1 MGNYAAK
8 QVRRT
13 MPRRKKMSKKARIEG
28 LRNYRIR
35 AIRLL
40 FLMVVLVG
48 LVGIIEYRVKAITTV
63 DNLTLNYQTDPN
75 GIESDGELVFGWKL
89 NSVHRGAV
97 QNSYCINVYEGS
109 ERGPLVWTSGVVKS
123 RESGLVRESYLGL
136 EKEKKYVWTVT
147 VEPSEGWKVTSAPA
161 AFITDTD
168 FAEAGWIIPEQG
180 GRNEGA
186 PILRTEQKLKNMRIE
201 GAYLYVSAMG
211 VYNAYING
219 ERVLGPNGVEY
230 MMAPGWTDYNSYVN
244 YQTYDVTDM
253 IGGRF
258 RGGDVVI
265 GIELGNG
272 WYAGEIG
279 RLANYGPVFG
289 PDNAA
294 NELGAIARLMIRYA
308 DGTTQAV
315 TTDENNWY
323 SSTDS
328 PTRSN
333 DLYSG
338 EIYDG
343 VVVERAKGWNEP
355 DYEMGVAAWN
365 GVEAGEYRGDLR
377 SSQAGLIRVA
387 DELEREPVSAYTY
400 NTSENETQVTS
411 GTDFGAVVPHETDPD
426 EDITLAAGDKL
437 IVDFGQVASGSVDM
451 TVSGTPGTMINIRHA
466 NMLNDGMSRAKT
478 TQITSGEEVLSARS
492 EVTEYDEVSF
502 DNTPL
507 IGSLEEDSNEEL
519 PVSSTEEEQYE
530 DVLVGSTEEEQYEDE
545 TAGYAEEEQ
554 YEDAIVGSSEEEQYE
569 EEQYEDE
576 ADGLTQEEQSGDET
590 GGSAGE
596 GQSGDET
603 AGSSEEEQYEEGT
616 PPEVSEGTESGL
628 SDTESGLA
636 AADTS
641 GDTNDAELAAYL
653 GSLLRENEVDTTG
666 PRGTLYIGDY
676 GNASATDIYR
686 IGTEKDERYRS
697 VFTYQG
703 FRYVEITADADITIK
718 KISAATYTSLGARTG
733 HIETDNEQ
741 VNRLFENAAWS
752 QLSSS
757 LSVPVDSPHSDART
771 AYTADAEV
779 FSVTGLYNFDSYA
792 FYNNYVDILADGD
805 KGIEAPNAN
814 AAISRMKAA
823 GYGDAVIIIPWQI
836 YQQTG
841 DTSLIEKY
849 FNEMDS
855 YMDTVSE
862 QGYDTGILAE
872 RLGIRGASLQ
882 CVNQIYRLY
891 TSLIMQLM
899 AQLNG
904 SGNKLGKYQQMFGQG
919 REAFIEKYVDVSG
932 NILSST
938 ADGVTRAADGS
949 AVIDN
954 SQTAIIWALKLSLYN
969 TPEQRDHML
978 GIIAS
983 DFRNTNHAMRNGEPE
998 NSLTIGITDLH
1009 VLLPV
1014 LSDNGQTDLAY
1025 EILLRLGEDS
1035 WLNEVENGAT
1045 TMWNRSGAYTKDGG
1059 FDESGELS
1067 FNSYAQGSFA
1077 EWMYRYMAGIT
1088 QESSE
1093 PGFSKIILQ
1102 PLIDGQGRINHVK
1115 GSFDSR
1121 CGTIV
1126 SEWSAE
1132 GGRMTEY
1139 KCSIPAGS
1147 EAVLYLPVSEAE
1159 AQGIKL
1165 MKGASFT
1172 EMEVRNGI
1180 KCSKFELRPGDYT
1193 FTVSK

>member
-1 MGNYAAK
+1 M
-8 QVRRT
+8 
-13 MPRRKKMSKKARIEG
+13 
-28 LRNYRIR
+28 
-35 AIRLL
+35 
-40 FLMVVLVG
+40 
-48 LVGIIEYRVKAITTV
+48 
-63 DNLTLNYQTDPN
+63 
-75 GIESDGELVFGWKL
+75 
-89 NSVHRGAV
+89 
-97 QNSYCINVYEGS
+97 
-109 ERGPLVWTSGVVKS
+109 
-123 RESGLVRESYLGL
+123 
-136 EKEKKYVWTVT
+136 
-147 VEPSEGWKVTSAPA
+147 
-161 AFITDTD
+161 
-168 FAEAGWIIPEQG
+168 
-180 GRNEGA
+180 
-186 PILRTEQKLKNMRIE
+186 
-201 GAYLYVSAMG
+201 
-211 VYNAYING
+211 
-219 ERVLGPNGVEY
+219 
-230 MMAPGWTDYNSYVN
+230 
-244 YQTYDVTDM
+244 
-253 IGGRF
+253 
-258 RGGDVVI
+258 
-265 GIELGNG
+265 
-272 WYAGEIG
+272 
-279 RLANYGPVFG
+279 
-289 PDNAA
+289 
-294 NELGAIARLMIRYA
+294 
-308 DGTTQAV
+308 
-315 TTDENNWY
+315 
-323 SSTDS
+323 
-328 PTRSN
+328 
-333 DLYSG
+333 
-338 EIYDG
+338 
-343 VVVERAKGWNEP
+343 
-355 DYEMGVAAWN
+355 
-365 GVEAGEYRGDLR
+365 
-377 SSQAGLIRVA
+377 
-387 DELEREPVSAYTY
+387 
-400 NTSENETQVTS
+400 
-411 GTDFGAVVPHETDPD
+411 
-426 EDITLAAGDKL
+426 
-437 IVDFGQVASGSVDM
+437 
-451 TVSGTPGTMINIRHA
+451 
-466 NMLNDGMSRAKT
+466 
-478 TQITSGEEVLSARS
+478 
-492 EVTEYDEVSF
+492 
-502 DNTPL
+502 
-507 IGSLEEDSNEEL
+507 
-519 PVSSTEEEQYE
+519 
-530 DVLVGSTEEEQYEDE
+530 
-545 TAGYAEEEQ
+545 
-554 YEDAIVGSSEEEQYE
+554 
-569 EEQYEDE
+569 
-576 ADGLTQEEQSGDET
+576 
-590 GGSAGE
+590 
-596 GQSGDET
+596 
-603 AGSSEEEQYEEGT
+603 
-616 PPEVSEGTESGL
+616 
-628 SDTESGLA
+628 
-636 AADTS
+636 
-641 GDTNDAELAAYL
+641 
-653 GSLLRENEVDTTG
+653 
-666 PRGTLYIGDY
+666 
-676 GNASATDIYR
+676 
-686 IGTEKDERYRS
+686 
-697 VFTYQG
+697 
-703 FRYVEITADADITIK
+703 
-718 KISAATYTSLGARTG
+718 
-733 HIETDNEQ
+733 
-741 VNRLFENAAWS
+741 NRLFENAAWS

-757 LSVPVDSPHSDART
+757 LSVPVDSPHGDART

-855 YMDTVSE
+855 YMDTVSQ

-978 GIIAS
+978 GLIAS

-1102 PLIDGQGRINHVK
+1102 PLVDGQGRINHVK

-1132 GGRMTEY
+1132 DGRMTEY

>member
-1 MGNYAAK
+1 
-8 QVRRT
+8 
-13 MPRRKKMSKKARIEG
+13 
-28 LRNYRIR
+28 
-35 AIRLL
+35 
-40 FLMVVLVG
+40 
-48 LVGIIEYRVKAITTV
+48 
-63 DNLTLNYQTDPN
+63 
-75 GIESDGELVFGWKL
+75 
-89 NSVHRGAV
+89 
-97 QNSYCINVYEGS
+97 
-109 ERGPLVWTSGVVKS
+109 
-123 RESGLVRESYLGL
+123 
-136 EKEKKYVWTVT
+136 
-147 VEPSEGWKVTSAPA
+147 
-161 AFITDTD
+161 
-168 FAEAGWIIPEQG
+168 
-180 GRNEGA
+180 
-186 PILRTEQKLKNMRIE
+186 
-201 GAYLYVSAMG
+201 
-211 VYNAYING
+211 
-219 ERVLGPNGVEY
+219 
-230 MMAPGWTDYNSYVN
+230 
-244 YQTYDVTDM
+244 
-253 IGGRF
+253 
-258 RGGDVVI
+258 
-265 GIELGNG
+265 
-272 WYAGEIG
+272 
-279 RLANYGPVFG
+279 
-289 PDNAA
+289 
-294 NELGAIARLMIRYA
+294 MIRYA
-308 DGTTQAV
+308 DGTTQVV
-315 TTDENNWY
+315 TTDETNWY

-355 DYEMGVAAWN
+355 DYKMGVAAWS
-365 GVEAGEYRGDLR
+365 GVEAGEYRGELR

-400 NTSENETQVTS
+400 NDSENETKVTS
-411 GTDFGAVVPHETDPD
+411 GTDFGAVVPHETDPNK
-426 EDITLAAGDKL
+426 DITLTAGDKL
-437 IVDFGQVASGSVDM
+437 IIDFGQVASGSVDM

-466 NMLNDGMSRAKT
+466 NMLNDGMARAKT
-478 TQITSGEEVLSARS
+478 TQITPDDEALSGSRQ
-492 EVTEYDEVSF
+492 VTEYDEVIF
-502 DNTPL
+502 DNAPL
-507 IGSLEEDSNEEL
+507 IGSSKEDSNEEL

-530 DVLVGSTEEEQYEDE
+530 DE
-545 TAGYAEEEQ
+545 
-554 YEDAIVGSSEEEQYE
+554 IVGSSEEERYE

-576 ADGLTQEEQSGDET
+576 ADGSTEEEQYSDE
-590 GGSAGE
+590 SAGLAE
-596 GQSGDET
+596 GDLSDDET

-616 PPEVSEGTESGL
+616 SSEVTNGTESGL

-636 AADTS
+636 APDTT

-653 GSLLRENEVDTTG
+653 ESLLRENEVDTTG
-666 PRGTLYIGDY
+666 PRGSLYIGDY

-686 IGTEKDERYRS
+686 IGTKKDERYRS

-733 HIETDNEQ
+733 YIETDNEQ

-757 LSVPVDSPHSDART
+757 LSVPVDSPHGDART

-805 KGIEAPNAN
+805 KGIEAPCAN

-855 YMDTVSE
+855 YMDTVSQ

-882 CVNQIYRLY
+882 CVNQIYSLY

-1045 TMWNRSGAYTKDGG
+1045 TMWNKSGAYTKDGG

-1088 QESSE
+1088 QESSQ

-1102 PLIDGQGRINHVK
+1102 PLVDGQGRINHVK

>member
-1 MGNYAAK
+1 
-8 QVRRT
+8 

-48 LVGIIEYRVKAITTV
+48 LVGIIEYKVKAITTV
-63 DNLTLNYQTDPN
+63 DNLTLNYQTDPT

-97 QNSYCINVYEGS
+97 QKSYCINVYEGS

-136 EKEKKYVWTVT
+136 EKEKKYVWNVT
-147 VEPSEGWKVTSAPA
+147 IEPSEGWKVTSAPA
-161 AFITDTD
+161 SFITDTD

-201 GAYLYVSAMG
+201 GAYLYVTAMG

-219 ERVLGPNGVEY
+219 EKVLGPNGTEY
-230 MMAPGWTDYNSYVN
+230 LMAPGWTDYNSYVN

-279 RLANYGPVFG
+279 RLANYGPAFG

-308 DGTTQAV
+308 DGTTQVV

-355 DYEMGVAAWN
+355 DYKMGVAAWN

-411 GTDFGAVVPHETDPD
+411 GTDFGAVVPHEADPD
-426 EDITLAAGDKL
+426 DDITLTAGDKL

-478 TQITSGEEVLSARS
+478 TQISPDEEVLSARS

-502 DNTPL
+502 ENTPL
-507 IGSLEEDSNEEL
+507 IGSLDEDSNEEL

-530 DVLVGSTEEEQYEDE
+530 DAIVGSTEEEQYED
-545 TAGYAEEEQ
+545 AV
-554 YEDAIVGSSEEEQYE
+554 VGSSEEEQYE
-569 EEQYEDE
+569 ETTVGSSEEEQYEDE
-576 ADGLTQEEQSGDET
+576 SDGLAAEEQSGDEAD
-590 GGSAGE
+590 GPAGE
-596 GQSGDET
+596 GQYEDET

-616 PPEVSEGTESGL
+616 SPEVSDAAESGP

-641 GDTNDAELAAYL
+641 GDTSDAELAAYL
-653 GSLLRENEVDTTG
+653 ESLLRENEVDTTG
-666 PRGTLYIGDY
+666 PRGSLYIGDY

-841 DTSLIEKY
+841 DTTLIEKY

-855 YMDTVSE
+855 YMDTVSQ

-882 CVNQIYRLY
+882 FVNQIYRLY

-904 SGNKLGKYQQMFGQG
+904 SGSKLGKYQQMFGQG

-969 TPEQRDHML
+969 TAEQRDHML
-978 GIIAS
+978 GLIAS
-983 DFRNTNHAMRNGEPE
+983 DFRNTNHAMRTGEPE

-1035 WLNEVENGAT
+1035 WLSEVENDAT
-1045 TMWNRSGAYTKDGG
+1045 TMWNRSSAYTKDGG

-1088 QESSE
+1088 QDSSE

-1102 PLIDGQGRINHVK
+1102 PLIDGQGRISHVK

-1159 AQGIKL
+1159 AQGMKL

-1172 EMEVRNGI
+1172 EIEVRNGI
-1180 KCSKFELRPGDYT
+1180 KCAKFELGPGEYA
-1193 FTVSK
+1193 FAISK

>member
-1 MGNYAAK
+1 
-8 QVRRT
+8 

-63 DNLTLNYQTDPN
+63 DNLTLNYQTDPT
-75 GIESDGELVFGWKL
+75 GIESDGEFIFGWKL

-97 QNSYCINVYEGS
+97 QNTYCIDVYEGS
-109 ERGPLVWTSGVVKS
+109 ERGPLVWSSGVVKS
-123 RESGLVRESYLGL
+123 SESGLVRETYLGL

-147 VEPSEGWKVTSAPA
+147 VEPSEGWKVKSAPA
-161 AFITDTD
+161 TFITDTD
-168 FAEAGWIIPEQG
+168 FADAGWIIPEQG
-180 GRNEGA
+180 GKNEGA

-219 ERVLGPNGVEY
+219 EKVLGQNGTEY
-230 MMAPGWTDYNSYVN
+230 LMAPGWTDYNSYVN

-258 RGGDVVI
+258 RGGDAVI

-279 RLANYGPVFG
+279 RMANYGPAFG
-289 PDNAA
+289 PDNSA

-308 DGTTQAV
+308 DGSTQVITTGE
-315 TTDENNWY
+315 DNWY

-338 EIYDG
+338 EVYDG
-343 VVVERAKGWNEP
+343 VVVDREKGWNEP
-355 DYEMGVAAWN
+355 DYEMGVAAWS

-377 SSQAGLIRVA
+377 SSQAGLIRIA
-387 DELEREPVSAYTY
+387 DELLREPVSAYTY
-400 NTSENETQVTS
+400 NDSENETPVTS
-411 GTDFGAVVPHETDPD
+411 GTDFGAVVPHEADPD
-426 EDITLAAGDKL
+426 KDITLAAGDKL

-466 NMLNDGMSRAKT
+466 NMLNDGMARAKT
-478 TQITSGEEVLSARS
+478 TQITPDEDVLSDRS
-492 EVTEYDEVSF
+492 ETTEYEEVSF
-502 DNTPL
+502 VNEPL
-507 IGSLEEDSNEEL
+507 IGSS
-519 PVSSTEEEQYE
+519 EEEQYE
-530 DVLVGSTEEEQYEDE
+530 EG
-545 TAGYAEEEQ
+545 
-554 YEDAIVGSSEEEQYE
+554 IVGSSEEEQYE
-569 EEQYEDE
+569 EQYEE
-576 ADGLTQEEQSGDET
+576 ESADYSEEEQQEEE
-590 GGSAGE
+590 SADYSE
-596 GQSGDET
+596 EEQQEEES
-603 AGSSEEEQYEEGT
+603 AGSSEEEQYEAGAEG
-616 PPEVSEGTESGL
+616 VSSDVQSGTESGPA
-628 SDTESGLA
+628 DTESGLA
-636 AADTS
+636 ASDTS
-641 GDTNDAELAAYL
+641 GDTNDAEFEAYL
-653 GSLLRENEVDTTG
+653 ESLLRENEVDTTG
-666 PRGTLYIGDY
+666 PRGSLYVGDY
-676 GNASATDIYR
+676 GSAQATDIYR
-686 IGTEKDERYRS
+686 IGTQKDERYRS

-703 FRYVEITADADITIK
+703 FRYVEITADAEITIK
-718 KISAATYTSLGARTG
+718 RISAATYTSLGARTG
-733 HIETDNEQ
+733 FIETDNEQ

-752 QLSSS
+752 QLSSF
-757 LSVPVDSPHSDART
+757 LSVPVDSPHGDVRT

-792 FYNNYVDILADGD
+792 FYNNYVDILADGE
-805 KGIEAPNAN
+805 KGIEAPKAN

-849 FNEMDS
+849 FGEMDS

-862 QGYDTGILAE
+862 HGYDTGILAE

-969 TPEQRDHML
+969 TAEQRDHML
-978 GIIAS
+978 GLLAS
-983 DFRNTNHAMRNGEPE
+983 DFRNTNHAMRTGEPE

-1035 WLNEVENGAT
+1035 WVSEVENGAT

-1059 FDESGELS
+1059 FDESGEIS

-1102 PLIDGQGRINHVK
+1102 PLVDGQGRINHVK

-1139 KCSIPAGS
+1139 TCSIPAGA
-1147 EAVLYLPVSEAE
+1147 EAVLYLPVSETE

-1165 MKGASFT
+1165 MKGASFI
-1172 EMEVRNGI
+1172 EMDVRNGI
-1180 KCSKFELRPGDYT
+1180 RCAKFELRPGEYT
-1193 FTVSK
+1193 FAVSK

>member
-1 MGNYAAK
+1 
-8 QVRRT
+8 

-63 DNLTLNYQTDPN
+63 DNLTLNYQTDPT
-75 GIESDGELVFGWKL
+75 GIESDGEFIFGWKL

-97 QNSYCINVYEGS
+97 QNTYCIDVYEGS
-109 ERGPLVWTSGVVKS
+109 ERGPLVWSSGVVKS
-123 RESGLVRESYLGL
+123 SESGLVRETYLGL

-147 VEPSEGWKVTSAPA
+147 VEPSEGWKVKSAPA
-161 AFITDTD
+161 TFITDTD
-168 FAEAGWIIPEQG
+168 FADAGWIIPEQG
-180 GRNEGA
+180 GKNEGA

-219 ERVLGPNGVEY
+219 EKVLGQNGTEY
-230 MMAPGWTDYNSYVN
+230 LMAPGWTDYNSYVN

-258 RGGDVVI
+258 RGGDAVI

-279 RLANYGPVFG
+279 RMANYGPAFG
-289 PDNAA
+289 PDNSA

-308 DGTTQAV
+308 DGSTQVITTGE
-315 TTDENNWY
+315 DNWY

-338 EIYDG
+338 EVYDG
-343 VVVERAKGWNEP
+343 VVVDREKGWNEP
-355 DYEMGVAAWN
+355 DYEMGVAAWS

-377 SSQAGLIRVA
+377 SSQAGLIRIA
-387 DELEREPVSAYTY
+387 DELLREPVSAYTY
-400 NTSENETQVTS
+400 NDSENETPVTS
-411 GTDFGAVVPHETDPD
+411 GTDFGAVVPHEADPD
-426 EDITLAAGDKL
+426 KDITLAAGDKL

-466 NMLNDGMSRAKT
+466 NMLNDGMARAKT
-478 TQITSGEEVLSARS
+478 TQITSDEDVLSDRS
-492 EVTEYDEVSF
+492 ETTEYEEVSF
-502 DNTPL
+502 VNEPL
-507 IGSLEEDSNEEL
+507 IGSS
-519 PVSSTEEEQYE
+519 EEEQYE
-530 DVLVGSTEEEQYEDE
+530 EG
-545 TAGYAEEEQ
+545 
-554 YEDAIVGSSEEEQYE
+554 IVGSSEEEQYE
-569 EEQYEDE
+569 EQYEE
-576 ADGLTQEEQSGDET
+576 ESADYSEEEQQEEE
-590 GGSAGE
+590 SADYSE
-596 GQSGDET
+596 EEQQEEES
-603 AGSSEEEQYEEGT
+603 AGSSEEEQYEAGAEG
-616 PPEVSEGTESGL
+616 VSSDVQSGTESGPA
-628 SDTESGLA
+628 DTESGLA
-636 AADTS
+636 ASDTS
-641 GDTNDAELAAYL
+641 GDTNDAEFEAYL
-653 GSLLRENEVDTTG
+653 ESLLRENEVDTTG
-666 PRGTLYIGDY
+666 PRGSLYVGDY
-676 GNASATDIYR
+676 GSAQATDIYR
-686 IGTEKDERYRS
+686 IGTQKDERYRS

-703 FRYVEITADADITIK
+703 FRYVEITADAEITIK
-718 KISAATYTSLGARTG
+718 RISAATYTSLGARTG
-733 HIETDNEQ
+733 FIETDNEQ

-752 QLSSS
+752 QLSSF
-757 LSVPVDSPHSDART
+757 LSVPVDSPHGDVRT

-792 FYNNYVDILADGD
+792 FYNNYVDILADGE
-805 KGIEAPNAN
+805 KGIEAPKAN

-849 FNEMDS
+849 FGEMDS

-862 QGYDTGILAE
+862 HGYDTGILAE

-969 TPEQRDHML
+969 TAEQRDHML
-978 GIIAS
+978 GLLAS
-983 DFRNTNHAMRNGEPE
+983 DFRNTNHTMRTGEPE

-1035 WLNEVENGAT
+1035 WVSEVENGAT

-1059 FDESGELS
+1059 FDESGEIS

-1102 PLIDGQGRINHVK
+1102 PLVDGQGRINHVK

-1132 GGRMTEY
+1132 GGGMTEY
-1139 KCSIPAGS
+1139 TCSIPAGA
-1147 EAVLYLPVSEAE
+1147 EAVLYLPVSETE

-1165 MKGASFT
+1165 MKGASFI
-1172 EMEVRNGI
+1172 EMDVRNGI
-1180 KCSKFELRPGDYT
+1180 RCAKFELRPGEYT
-1193 FTVSK
+1193 FAVSK

>member
-1 MGNYAAK
+1 
-8 QVRRT
+8 

-63 DNLTLNYQTDPN
+63 DNLTLNYQTDPT
-75 GIESDGELVFGWKL
+75 GIESDGEFIFGWKL

-97 QNSYCINVYEGS
+97 QNTYCIDVYEGS
-109 ERGPLVWTSGVVKS
+109 ERGPLVWSSGVVKS
-123 RESGLVRESYLGL
+123 SESGLVRETYLGL

-147 VEPSEGWKVTSAPA
+147 VEPSEGWKVKSAPA
-161 AFITDTD
+161 TFITDTD
-168 FAEAGWIIPEQG
+168 FADAGWIIPEQG
-180 GRNEGA
+180 GKNEGA

-219 ERVLGPNGVEY
+219 EKVLGQNGTEY
-230 MMAPGWTDYNSYVN
+230 LMAPGWTDYNSYVN

-258 RGGDVVI
+258 RGGDAVI

-279 RLANYGPVFG
+279 RMANYGPAFG
-289 PDNAA
+289 PDNSA

-308 DGTTQAV
+308 DGSTQVITTGE
-315 TTDENNWY
+315 DNWY

-338 EIYDG
+338 EVYDG
-343 VVVERAKGWNEP
+343 VVVDREKGWNEP
-355 DYEMGVAAWN
+355 DYEMGVAAWS

-377 SSQAGLIRVA
+377 SSQAGLIRIA
-387 DELEREPVSAYTY
+387 DELLREPVSAYTY
-400 NTSENETQVTS
+400 NDSENETPVTS
-411 GTDFGAVVPHETDPD
+411 GTDFGAVVPHEADPD
-426 EDITLAAGDKL
+426 KDITLAAGDKL

-466 NMLNDGMSRAKT
+466 NMLNDGMARAKT
-478 TQITSGEEVLSARS
+478 TQITPDEDVLSDRS
-492 EVTEYDEVSF
+492 ETTEYEEVSF
-502 DNTPL
+502 VNEPL
-507 IGSLEEDSNEEL
+507 IGSS
-519 PVSSTEEEQYE
+519 EEEQYE
-530 DVLVGSTEEEQYEDE
+530 EG
-545 TAGYAEEEQ
+545 
-554 YEDAIVGSSEEEQYE
+554 IVGSSEEEQYE
-569 EEQYEDE
+569 EGIVGSSEEEQYEE
-576 ADGLTQEEQSGDET
+576 QYEEESADYSEEEQQEEE
-590 GGSAGE
+590 SADYSE
-596 GQSGDET
+596 EEQQEEES
-603 AGSSEEEQYEEGT
+603 AGSSEEEQYEAGAEG
-616 PPEVSEGTESGL
+616 VSSDVQSGTESGPA
-628 SDTESGLA
+628 DTESGLA
-636 AADTS
+636 ASDTS
-641 GDTNDAELAAYL
+641 GDTNDAEFEAYL
-653 GSLLRENEVDTTG
+653 ESLLRENEVDTTG
-666 PRGTLYIGDY
+666 PRGSLYVGDY
-676 GNASATDIYR
+676 GSAQATDIYR
-686 IGTEKDERYRS
+686 IGTQKDERYRS

-703 FRYVEITADADITIK
+703 FRYVEITADAEITIK
-718 KISAATYTSLGARTG
+718 RISAATYTSLGARTG
-733 HIETDNEQ
+733 FIETDNEQ

-752 QLSSS
+752 QLSSF
-757 LSVPVDSPHSDART
+757 LSVPVDSPHGDVRT

-792 FYNNYVDILADGD
+792 FYNNYVDILADGE
-805 KGIEAPNAN
+805 KGIEAPKAN

-849 FNEMDS
+849 FGEMDS

-862 QGYDTGILAE
+862 HGYDTGILAE

-969 TPEQRDHML
+969 TAEQRDHML
-978 GIIAS
+978 GLLAS
-983 DFRNTNHAMRNGEPE
+983 DFRNTNHAMRTGEPE

-1035 WLNEVENGAT
+1035 WVSEVENGAT

-1059 FDESGELS
+1059 FDESGEIS

-1102 PLIDGQGRINHVK
+1102 PLVDGQGRINHVK

-1139 KCSIPAGS
+1139 TCSIPAGA
-1147 EAVLYLPVSEAE
+1147 EAVLYLPVSETE

-1165 MKGASFT
+1165 MKGASFI
-1172 EMEVRNGI
+1172 EMDVRNGI
-1180 KCSKFELRPGDYT
+1180 RCAKFELRPGEYT
-1193 FTVSK
+1193 FAVSK

>member
-1 MGNYAAK
+1 MR
-8 QVRRT
+8 QVST
-13 MPRRKKMSKKARIEG
+13 G
-28 LRNYRIR
+28 
-35 AIRLL
+35 
-40 FLMVVLVG
+40 V
-48 LVGIIEYRVKAITTV
+48 
-63 DNLTLNYQTDPN
+63 NLDP
-75 GIESDGELVFGWKL
+75 
-89 NSVHRGAV
+89 HR
-97 QNSYCINVYEGS
+97 Q
-109 ERGPLVWTSGVVKS
+109 
-123 RESGLVRESYLGL
+123 
-136 EKEKKYVWTVT
+136 
-147 VEPSEGWKVTSAPA
+147 
-161 AFITDTD
+161 
-168 FAEAGWIIPEQG
+168 
-180 GRNEGA
+180 
-186 PILRTEQKLKNMRIE
+186 
-201 GAYLYVSAMG
+201 AY
-211 VYNAYING
+211 
-219 ERVLGPNGVEY
+219 
-230 MMAPGWTDYNSYVN
+230 
-244 YQTYDVTDM
+244 
-253 IGGRF
+253 
-258 RGGDVVI
+258 
-265 GIELGNG
+265 
-272 WYAGEIG
+272 
-279 RLANYGPVFG
+279 
-289 PDNAA
+289 
-294 NELGAIARLMIRYA
+294 
-308 DGTTQAV
+308 
-315 TTDENNWY
+315 
-323 SSTDS
+323 
-328 PTRSN
+328 N
-333 DLYSG
+333 D
-338 EIYDG
+338 
-343 VVVERAKGWNEP
+343 
-355 DYEMGVAAWN
+355 
-365 GVEAGEYRGDLR
+365 
-377 SSQAGLIRVA
+377 
-387 DELEREPVSAYTY
+387 
-400 NTSENETQVTS
+400 SENETKVTS
-411 GTDFGAVVPHETDPD
+411 GTDFGAVVPHETDPNK
-426 EDITLAAGDKL
+426 DITLTAGDKL
-437 IVDFGQVASGSVDM
+437 IIDFGQVASGSVDM
-451 TVSGTPGTMINIRHA
+451 TVNGTPGTMINIRHA
-466 NMLNDGMSRAKT
+466 NMLNDGMARAKT
-478 TQITSGEEVLSARS
+478 TQITPDDEALSGRGQ
-492 EVTEYDEVSF
+492 VTEY
-502 DNTPL
+502 
-507 IGSLEEDSNEEL
+507 
-519 PVSSTEEEQYE
+519 
-530 DVLVGSTEEEQYEDE
+530 EDE
-545 TAGYAEEEQ
+545 
-554 YEDAIVGSSEEEQYE
+554 IVGSSEEEQYE

-576 ADGLTQEEQSGDET
+576 ADGSTEEEQYSDE
-590 GGSAGE
+590 SAGLAE
-596 GQSGDET
+596 GDLSDDET

-616 PPEVSEGTESGL
+616 SSEVTNGTESGL

-636 AADTS
+636 APDTT

-653 GSLLRENEVDTTG
+653 ESLLRENEVDTTG
-666 PRGTLYIGDY
+666 PRGSLYIGDY

-686 IGTEKDERYRS
+686 IGTKKDERYRS

-733 HIETDNEQ
+733 YIETDNEQ

-757 LSVPVDSPHSDART
+757 LSVPVDSPHGDART

-855 YMDTVSE
+855 YMDTVSQ

-1132 GGRMTEY
+1132 DGRMTEY

-1172 EMEVRNGI
+1172 EVEVRNGI

>member
-1 MGNYAAK
+1 
-8 QVRRT
+8 

-48 LVGIIEYRVKAITTV
+48 LVGVIEYRVKAITTV
-63 DNLTLNYQTDPN
+63 DNLTLNYQTDPT

-89 NSVHRGAV
+89 HSAHRGAV
-97 QNSYCINVYEGS
+97 QKTYCINVYEGS
-109 ERGPLVWTSGVVKS
+109 ERGPLVWSSGVVKS
-123 RESGLVRESYLGL
+123 SESGLVRESYLGL

-147 VEPSEGWKVTSAPA
+147 VEPSEGWKVTSSPA

-168 FAEAGWIIPEQG
+168 FADAGWIIPAQG

-186 PILRTEQKLKNMRIE
+186 PVLRTEQKLKNMRIE

-219 ERVLGPNGVEY
+219 EKVLGPNGTEY
-230 MMAPGWTDYNSYVN
+230 LMAPGWTDYNSYVN

-258 RGGDVVI
+258 RGGDAVI
-265 GIELGNG
+265 GIELANG

-279 RLANYGPVFG
+279 RMANYGPVFG

-294 NELGAIARLMIRYA
+294 NELGAIARLIIRYA
-308 DGTTQAV
+308 DGTTQAI
-315 TTDENNWY
+315 TTGEDNWY

-328 PTRSN
+328 PTRAN

-338 EIYDG
+338 EVYDG
-343 VVVERAKGWNEP
+343 VVVEREKGWNEP

-377 SSQAGLIRVA
+377 SSRAGLIRVA
-387 DELEREPVSAYTY
+387 DELERKPVSAYTY

-426 EDITLAAGDKL
+426 DTITLAAGDTL

-451 TVSGTPGTMINIRHA
+451 TVSGTPGTMINVRHA
-466 NMLNDGMSRAKT
+466 NMLNDGMARAKT
-478 TQITSGEEVLSARS
+478 TQITPDDEALSDRRQ
-492 EVTEYDEVSF
+492 VTEYDEVSF
-502 DNTPL
+502 DSAPL
-507 IGSLEEDSNEEL
+507 IGSSIEDSNEEL

-530 DVLVGSTEEEQYEDE
+530 DELVGSTEEEQYEDE
-545 TAGYAEEEQ
+545 IAGAAEEEQ
-554 YEDAIVGSSEEEQYE
+554 PEDGIVGSSEEEQYE
-569 EEQYEDE
+569 EGQYEDE
-576 ADGLTQEEQSGDET
+576 ADSSPEGEQYGDESAGLAEEGLTDE
-590 GGSAGE
+590 
-596 GQSGDET
+596 ET

-616 PPEVSEGTESGL
+616 SLEVSSGTESGL
-628 SDTESGLA
+628 YDTESGLA

-641 GDTNDAELAAYL
+641 GDVNDAELAAYL
-653 GSLLRENEVDTTG
+653 ESLLHENEVDTTG
-666 PRGTLYIGDY
+666 PRGSLYIGDY

-718 KISAATYTSLGARTG
+718 RISAATYTSLGARTG
-733 HIETDNEQ
+733 YIETDNEQ

-757 LSVPVDSPHSDART
+757 LSVPVDSPHGDVRT

-792 FYNNYVDILADGD
+792 FYNNYVDILADGS
-805 KGIEAPNAN
+805 KGIEAPTAN

-849 FNEMDS
+849 FDEMDS
-855 YMDTVSE
+855 YMDSVSE

-904 SGNKLGKYQQMFGQG
+904 SGNKLGKYQQMFGKG
-919 REAFIEKYVDVSG
+919 REAFIEKYVDASG

-949 AVIDN
+949 AVMDN

-969 TPEQRDHML
+969 TAEQRDHML
-978 GIIAS
+978 GLIAS

-1035 WLNEVENGAT
+1035 WLSEVANGAT
-1045 TMWNRSGAYTKDGG
+1045 TMWSRSGAYTSEGG

-1067 FNSYAQGSFA
+1067 FNSYAQGAFA

-1088 QESSE
+1088 QDSSE

-1102 PLIDGQGRINHVK
+1102 PLVDGQGRINHVK

-1121 CGTIV
+1121 CGVIT

-1139 KCSIPAGS
+1139 NCSIPAGA
-1147 EAVLYLPVSEAE
+1147 EAVLYLPISEEE

-1172 EMEVRNGI
+1172 EMEIRNGVR
-1180 KCSKFELRPGDYT
+1180 CAKFELKPGDYT
-1193 FTVSK
+1193 FAVSR

>member
-1 MGNYAAK
+1 
-8 QVRRT
+8 
-13 MPRRKKMSKKARIEG
+13 MPKRKKMSKKARIEG
-28 LRNYRIR
+28 LRAYRIR

-40 FLMVVLVG
+40 FLMVILVG

-63 DNLTLNYQTDPN
+63 DNLTLNYQTDPT
-75 GIESDGELVFGWKL
+75 GVESDGELVFGWRL
-89 NSVHRGAV
+89 NSVHRDAV
-97 QNSYCINVYEGS
+97 QNTYCINVYEGS

-123 RESGLVRESYLGL
+123 SECGLIRESYLGL
-136 EKEKKYVWTVT
+136 EKEKKYVWNVT

-161 AFITDTD
+161 TFITDTD

-186 PILRTEQKLKNMRIE
+186 PLLRTEQKLKNKRVE

-219 ERVLGPNGVEY
+219 ERVLGPNGTEY
-230 MMAPGWTDYNSYVN
+230 LMAPGWTDYNSYVN

-289 PDNAA
+289 HDNAA

-308 DGTTQAV
+308 DGTTQVV
-315 TTDENNWY
+315 TTDETNWY

-355 DYEMGVAAWN
+355 DYKMGVAAWS
-365 GVEAGEYRGDLR
+365 GVEAGEYRGELR

-400 NTSENETQVTS
+400 NDSENETKVTS
-411 GTDFGAVVPHETDPD
+411 GTDFGAVVPHETDPNK
-426 EDITLAAGDKL
+426 DITLTAGDKL
-437 IVDFGQVASGSVDM
+437 IIDFGQVASGSVDM
-451 TVSGTPGTMINIRHA
+451 TVNGTPGTMINIRHA
-466 NMLNDGMSRAKT
+466 NMLNDGMARAKT
-478 TQITSGEEVLSARS
+478 TQITPDDEALFGSRQ
-492 EVTEYDEVSF
+492 VTEY
-502 DNTPL
+502 
-507 IGSLEEDSNEEL
+507 
-519 PVSSTEEEQYE
+519 
-530 DVLVGSTEEEQYEDE
+530 EDE
-545 TAGYAEEEQ
+545 
-554 YEDAIVGSSEEEQYE
+554 IVGSSEEEQYE

-576 ADGLTQEEQSGDET
+576 ADGSTEEEQYSDE
-590 GGSAGE
+590 SAGLAE
-596 GQSGDET
+596 GDLSDDET

-616 PPEVSEGTESGL
+616 SSEVTNGTESGL

-636 AADTS
+636 APDTT

-653 GSLLRENEVDTTG
+653 ESLLRENEVDTTG
-666 PRGTLYIGDY
+666 PRGSLYIGDY

-686 IGTEKDERYRS
+686 IGTKKDERYRS

-733 HIETDNEQ
+733 YIETDNEQ

-757 LSVPVDSPHSDART
+757 LSVPVDSPHGDART

-855 YMDTVSE
+855 YMDTVGQ

-1088 QESSE
+1088 QESSQ

-1102 PLIDGQGRINHVK
+1102 PLVDGQGRINHVK

>member
-1 MGNYAAK
+1 
-8 QVRRT
+8 
-13 MPRRKKMSKKARIEG
+13 MPKRKKMSKKARIEG
-28 LRNYRIR
+28 LRAYRIR

-40 FLMVVLVG
+40 FMMVILVG

-63 DNLTLNYQTDPN
+63 DNLTLNYQTDPT
-75 GIESDGELVFGWKL
+75 GVESDGELVFGWRL

-97 QNSYCINVYEGS
+97 QNTYCINVYEGS

-123 RESGLVRESYLGL
+123 SECGLIRESYLGL
-136 EKEKKYVWTVT
+136 EKEKKYVWNVT

-161 AFITDTD
+161 TFITDTD

-186 PILRTEQKLKNMRIE
+186 PLLRTEQKLKNKRVE

-219 ERVLGPNGVEY
+219 ERVLGPNGTEY
-230 MMAPGWTDYNSYVN
+230 LMAPGWTDYNSYVN

-289 PDNAA
+289 HDNAA

-308 DGTTQAV
+308 DGTTQVV
-315 TTDENNWY
+315 TTDETNWY

-355 DYEMGVAAWN
+355 DYKMGVAAWS
-365 GVEAGEYRGDLR
+365 GVEAGEYRGELR

-400 NTSENETQVTS
+400 NDSENETKVTS
-411 GTDFGAVVPHETDPD
+411 GTDFGAVVPHETDPNK
-426 EDITLAAGDKL
+426 DITLTAGDKL
-437 IVDFGQVASGSVDM
+437 IIDFGQVASGSVDM

-466 NMLNDGMSRAKT
+466 NMLNDGMARAKT
-478 TQITSGEEVLSARS
+478 TQITPDDEALSGRGQ
-492 EVTEYDEVSF
+492 VTEY
-502 DNTPL
+502 
-507 IGSLEEDSNEEL
+507 
-519 PVSSTEEEQYE
+519 
-530 DVLVGSTEEEQYEDE
+530 EDE
-545 TAGYAEEEQ
+545 
-554 YEDAIVGSSEEEQYE
+554 IVGSSEEEQYE

-576 ADGLTQEEQSGDET
+576 ADGSTEEEQYSDE
-590 GGSAGE
+590 SAGLAE
-596 GQSGDET
+596 GDLSEDET

-616 PPEVSEGTESGL
+616 SSEVTNGTESGL

-636 AADTS
+636 APDTT

-653 GSLLRENEVDTTG
+653 ESLLRENEVDTTG
-666 PRGTLYIGDY
+666 PRGSLYIGDY

-686 IGTEKDERYRS
+686 IGTKKDERYRS

-733 HIETDNEQ
+733 YIETDNEQ

-757 LSVPVDSPHSDART
+757 LSVPVDSPHGDART

-805 KGIEAPNAN
+805 KGIEAPCAN

-855 YMDTVSE
+855 YMDTVSQ

>member
-1 MGNYAAK
+1 
-8 QVRRT
+8 
-13 MPRRKKMSKKARIEG
+13 MPKRKKMSKKARIEG
-28 LRNYRIR
+28 LRAYRIR

-40 FLMVVLVG
+40 FLMVILVG

-63 DNLTLNYQTDPN
+63 DNLTLNYQTDPT
-75 GIESDGELVFGWKL
+75 GVESDGELVFGWRL

-97 QNSYCINVYEGS
+97 QNTYCINVYEGS

-123 RESGLVRESYLGL
+123 SECGLIRESYLGL
-136 EKEKKYVWTVT
+136 EKEKKYVWNVT

-161 AFITDTD
+161 TFITDTD

-186 PILRTEQKLKNMRIE
+186 PLLRTEQKLKNKRIE

-219 ERVLGPNGVEY
+219 ERVLGPNGTEY
-230 MMAPGWTDYNSYVN
+230 LMAPGWTDYNSYVN

-289 PDNAA
+289 HDNAA

-308 DGTTQAV
+308 DGTTQVV
-315 TTDENNWY
+315 TTDETNWY

-355 DYEMGVAAWN
+355 DYEMGVAAWS

-400 NTSENETQVTS
+400 NDSENETKVTS
-411 GTDFGAVVPHETDPD
+411 GADFGAVVPHELDTKD
-426 EDITLAAGDKL
+426 DITLAAGDKL

-466 NMLNDGMSRAKT
+466 NMLNDGMARAKT
-478 TQITSGEEVLSARS
+478 TQITPNDEALFGSRQ
-492 EVTEYDEVSF
+492 VTEYDEVTF
-502 DNTPL
+502 DNAPL
-507 IGSLEEDSNEEL
+507 IGSSKEESNENM

-545 TAGYAEEEQ
+545 IVGSTEEEQ
-554 YEDAIVGSSEEEQYE
+554 YEDEIVGSSEEEQYE

-576 ADGLTQEEQSGDET
+576 ADGSTEEEQYSDE
-590 GGSAGE
+590 SAGLAE
-596 GQSGDET
+596 GDLSDDET

-616 PPEVSEGTESGL
+616 SSEVTNSTESGL

-636 AADTS
+636 APDTT

-653 GSLLRENEVDTTG
+653 ESLLRENEVDTTG
-666 PRGTLYIGDY
+666 PRGSLYIGDY

-686 IGTEKDERYRS
+686 IGTKKDERYRS

-733 HIETDNEQ
+733 YIETDNEQ

-757 LSVPVDSPHSDART
+757 LSVPVDSPHGDART

-855 YMDTVSE
+855 YMDTVSQ

-978 GIIAS
+978 GLIAS

-1088 QESSE
+1088 QDSSE

-1102 PLIDGQGRINHVK
+1102 PLVDGQGRINHVR

-1147 EAVLYLPVSEAE
+1147 KAVLYLPVSEAE

>member
-1 MGNYAAK
+1 
-8 QVRRT
+8 
-13 MPRRKKMSKKARIEG
+13 MPKRKKMSKKARIEG
-28 LRNYRIR
+28 LRAYRIR

-40 FLMVVLVG
+40 FLMVILVG

-63 DNLTLNYQTDPN
+63 DNLTLNYQTDPT
-75 GIESDGELVFGWKL
+75 GVESDGELVFGWRL

-97 QNSYCINVYEGS
+97 QNTYCINVYEGS

-123 RESGLVRESYLGL
+123 SECGLIRESYLGL
-136 EKEKKYVWTVT
+136 EKEKKYVWNVT

-161 AFITDTD
+161 TFITDTD

-186 PILRTEQKLKNMRIE
+186 PLLRTEQKLKNKRVE

-219 ERVLGPNGVEY
+219 ERVLGPNGTEY
-230 MMAPGWTDYNSYVN
+230 LMAPGWTDYNSYVN

-289 PDNAA
+289 HDNAA

-308 DGTTQAV
+308 DGTTQVV
-315 TTDENNWY
+315 TTDETNWY

-355 DYEMGVAAWN
+355 DYKMGVAAWS
-365 GVEAGEYRGDLR
+365 GVEAGEYRGELR

-400 NTSENETQVTS
+400 NDSENETKVTS
-411 GTDFGAVVPHETDPD
+411 GTDFGAVVPHETDPNK
-426 EDITLAAGDKL
+426 DITLTAGDKL
-437 IVDFGQVASGSVDM
+437 IIDFGQVASGSVDM

-466 NMLNDGMSRAKT
+466 NMLNDGMARAKT
-478 TQITSGEEVLSARS
+478 TQITPDDEALSGRGQ
-492 EVTEYDEVSF
+492 VTEY
-502 DNTPL
+502 
-507 IGSLEEDSNEEL
+507 
-519 PVSSTEEEQYE
+519 
-530 DVLVGSTEEEQYEDE
+530 EDE
-545 TAGYAEEEQ
+545 
-554 YEDAIVGSSEEEQYE
+554 IVGSSEEEQYE

-576 ADGLTQEEQSGDET
+576 ADGSTEEEQYSDE
-590 GGSAGE
+590 SAGLAE
-596 GQSGDET
+596 GDLSDDET

-616 PPEVSEGTESGL
+616 SSEVTNGTESGL

-636 AADTS
+636 APDTT

-653 GSLLRENEVDTTG
+653 ESLLRENEVDTTG
-666 PRGTLYIGDY
+666 PRGSLYIGDY

-686 IGTEKDERYRS
+686 IGTKKDERYRS

-733 HIETDNEQ
+733 YIETDNEQ

-757 LSVPVDSPHSDART
+757 LSVPVDSPHGDART

-805 KGIEAPNAN
+805 KGIEAPCAN

-855 YMDTVSE
+855 YMDTVSQ

-882 CVNQIYRLY
+882 CVNQIYSLY

>member
-1 MGNYAAK
+1 
-8 QVRRT
+8 

-48 LVGIIEYRVKAITTV
+48 LVGVIEYRVKAITTV
-63 DNLTLNYQTDPN
+63 DNLTLNYQTDPT

-97 QNSYCINVYEGS
+97 QKTYCINVYEGS
-109 ERGPLVWTSGVVKS
+109 ERGPLVWSSGVVKGS
-123 RESGLVRESYLGL
+123 ESGLVRESYLGL

-161 AFITDTD
+161 SFITDTD
-168 FAEAGWIIPEQG
+168 FADAGWIIPEQG
-180 GRNEGA
+180 GKNEGA
-186 PILRTEQKLKNMRIE
+186 PILRTEQKLRNMRIE

-219 ERVLGPNGVEY
+219 EKVLGQNDTEY
-230 MMAPGWTDYNSYVN
+230 LMAPGWTDYNSYVN

-265 GIELGNG
+265 GIELGKG

-279 RLANYGPVFG
+279 RMANYGPAFG
-289 PDNAA
+289 PDNGA

-308 DGTTQAV
+308 DGTTQVV
-315 TTDENNWY
+315 TTGEDNWY

-343 VVVERAKGWNEP
+343 VVVDREKGWNEP
-355 DYEMGVAAWN
+355 DYKMGVAAWN
-365 GVEAGEYRGDLR
+365 GVEAGEYRGELR
-377 SSQAGLIRVA
+377 SSMSGLIRSA
-387 DELEREPVSAYTY
+387 DELLRKPVSAYTY

-411 GTDFGAVVPHETDPD
+411 GTDFGAVVPHETDP
-426 EDITLAAGDKL
+426 EKDINLAVGDKL
-437 IVDFGQVASGSVDM
+437 IIDFGQVASGSVDM
-451 TVSGTPGTMINIRHA
+451 TVSGTPGTMITIRHA
-466 NMLNDGMSRAKT
+466 NMLNDGMARAKT
-478 TQITSGEEVLSARS
+478 TQIAPTEEVFSGRGQ
-492 EVTEYDEVSF
+492 VTEYDEVTF
-502 DNTPL
+502 ENAPL
-507 IGSLEEDSNEEL
+507 TGSSSEDRDEDM
-519 PVSSTEEEQYE
+519 PVISTEEEQYE
-530 DVLVGSTEEEQYEDE
+530 EEIVGSTEEEQYE
-545 TAGYAEEEQ
+545 EE
-554 YEDAIVGSSEEEQYE
+554 IVSSSEDEQYE
-569 EEQYEDE
+569 EETVGSSEDEQYEDE
-576 ADGLTQEEQSGDET
+576 QYESETDGSSADVQYEDET
-590 GGSAGE
+590 VDFSE
-596 GQSGDET
+596 DEQYEDET
-603 AGSSEEEQYEEGT
+603 DGSSEEAQYEN
-616 PPEVSEGTESGL
+616 ESGVT
-628 SDTESGLA
+628 SEQAQYDTESGIA

-653 GSLLRENEVDTTG
+653 ESLLRENEVDTTG
-666 PRGTLYIGDY
+666 PRGSLYIGDY
-676 GNASATDIYR
+676 GSASATDIYR

-718 KISAATYTSLGARTG
+718 DISAATYTSLGARTG
-733 HIETDNEQ
+733 YIETDNEQ
-741 VNRLFENAAWS
+741 VNRLFENVAWS

-757 LSVPVDSPHSDART
+757 LSVPVDSPHGNSRT
-771 AYTADAEV
+771 AYAADAEV

-855 YMDTVSE
+855 YMDTVSR

-919 REAFIEKYVDVSG
+919 REAFIEKYVDVNG

-969 TPEQRDHML
+969 TAEQRDHML
-978 GIIAS
+978 GLIAS
-983 DFRNTNHAMRNGEPE
+983 DFRNTNHAMRSGEPE

-1025 EILLRLGEDS
+1025 EILLRMGEDS
-1035 WLNEVENGAT
+1035 WLSEVDNGAT
-1045 TMWNRSGAYTKDGG
+1045 TMWSRSGAYTKEGG
-1059 FDESGELS
+1059 FDESGSLS

-1102 PLIDGQGRINHVK
+1102 PLVDGQGRINHVK

-1121 CGTIV
+1121 CGTII
-1126 SEWSAE
+1126 SEWTAE

-1139 KCSIPAGS
+1139 TCSIPAGS
-1147 EAVLYLPVSEAE
+1147 EAVLYLPVSETE

-1165 MKGASFT
+1165 QKGASFT
-1172 EMEVRNGI
+1172 EMEVRNGVR
-1180 KCSKFELRPGDYT
+1180 CAKFELRPGEYT
-1193 FTVSK
+1193 FAVSSK

>member
-1 MGNYAAK
+1 
-8 QVRRT
+8 
-13 MPRRKKMSKKARIEG
+13 MPKRKKMSKKARIEG
-28 LRNYRIR
+28 LRAYRIR

-40 FLMVVLVG
+40 FLMVILVG

-63 DNLTLNYQTDPN
+63 DNLTLNYQTDPT
-75 GIESDGELVFGWKL
+75 GVESDGELVFGWRL

-97 QNSYCINVYEGS
+97 QNTYCINVYEGS

-123 RESGLVRESYLGL
+123 SECGLIRESYLGL
-136 EKEKKYVWTVT
+136 EKEKKYVWNVT

-161 AFITDTD
+161 TFITDTD

-186 PILRTEQKLKNMRIE
+186 PLLRTEQKLKNKRVE

-219 ERVLGPNGVEY
+219 ERVLGPNGTEY
-230 MMAPGWTDYNSYVN
+230 LMAPGWTDYNSYVN

-289 PDNAA
+289 HDNAA
-294 NELGAIARLMIRYA
+294 NELGAIARLVIRYA
-308 DGTTQAV
+308 DGTTQVV
-315 TTDENNWY
+315 TTDETNWY

-343 VVVERAKGWNEP
+343 VIVERAKGWNEP
-355 DYEMGVAAWN
+355 DYKMGVAAWS
-365 GVEAGEYRGDLR
+365 GVEAGEYRGELR

-400 NTSENETQVTS
+400 NDSENETKVTS
-411 GTDFGAVVPHETDPD
+411 GTDFGAVVPHETDPNK
-426 EDITLAAGDKL
+426 DITLTAGDKL
-437 IVDFGQVASGSVDM
+437 IIDFGQVASGSVDM
-451 TVSGTPGTMINIRHA
+451 TVNGTPGTMINIRHA
-466 NMLNDGMSRAKT
+466 NMLNDGMARAKT
-478 TQITSGEEVLSARS
+478 TQITPDDEALSGRGQ
-492 EVTEYDEVSF
+492 VTEY
-502 DNTPL
+502 
-507 IGSLEEDSNEEL
+507 
-519 PVSSTEEEQYE
+519 
-530 DVLVGSTEEEQYEDE
+530 EDE
-545 TAGYAEEEQ
+545 
-554 YEDAIVGSSEEEQYE
+554 IVGSSEEEQYE

-576 ADGLTQEEQSGDET
+576 ADGSTEEEQYSDE
-590 GGSAGE
+590 SAGLAE
-596 GQSGDET
+596 GDLSDDET

-616 PPEVSEGTESGL
+616 SSEVTNGTESGL

-636 AADTS
+636 APDTT

-653 GSLLRENEVDTTG
+653 ESLLRENEVDTTG
-666 PRGTLYIGDY
+666 PRGSLYIGDY

-686 IGTEKDERYRS
+686 IGTKKDERYRS

-733 HIETDNEQ
+733 YIETDNEQ

-757 LSVPVDSPHSDART
+757 LSVPVDSPHGDART

-805 KGIEAPNAN
+805 KGIEAPCAN

-855 YMDTVSE
+855 YMDTVSQ

-882 CVNQIYRLY
+882 FVNQIYRLY

>member
-1 MGNYAAK
+1 
-8 QVRRT
+8 
-13 MPRRKKMSKKARIEG
+13 MPKRKKMSKKARIEG
-28 LRNYRIR
+28 LRAYRIR

-40 FLMVVLVG
+40 FLMVILVG

-63 DNLTLNYQTDPN
+63 DNLTLNYQTDPT
-75 GIESDGELVFGWKL
+75 GVESDGELVFGWRL

-97 QNSYCINVYEGS
+97 QNTYCINVYEGS

-123 RESGLVRESYLGL
+123 SECGLIRESYLGL
-136 EKEKKYVWTVT
+136 EKEKKYVWNVT

-161 AFITDTD
+161 TFITDTD

-186 PILRTEQKLKNMRIE
+186 PLLRTEQKLKNKRVE

-219 ERVLGPNGVEY
+219 ERVLGPNGTEY
-230 MMAPGWTDYNSYVN
+230 LMAPGWTDYNSYVN

-289 PDNAA
+289 HDNAA
-294 NELGAIARLMIRYA
+294 NELGAIARLVIRYA
-308 DGTTQAV
+308 DGTTQVV
-315 TTDENNWY
+315 TTDETNWY

-343 VVVERAKGWNEP
+343 VIVERAKGWNEP
-355 DYEMGVAAWN
+355 DYKMGVAAWS
-365 GVEAGEYRGDLR
+365 GVEAGEYRGELR

-400 NTSENETQVTS
+400 NDSENETKVTS
-411 GTDFGAVVPHETDPD
+411 GTDFGAVVPHETDPNK
-426 EDITLAAGDKL
+426 DITLTAGDKL
-437 IVDFGQVASGSVDM
+437 IIDFGQVASGSVDM
-451 TVSGTPGTMINIRHA
+451 TVNGTPGTMINIRHA
-466 NMLNDGMSRAKT
+466 NMLNDGMARAKT
-478 TQITSGEEVLSARS
+478 TQITPDDEALSGRGQ
-492 EVTEYDEVSF
+492 VTEY
-502 DNTPL
+502 
-507 IGSLEEDSNEEL
+507 
-519 PVSSTEEEQYE
+519 
-530 DVLVGSTEEEQYEDE
+530 EDE
-545 TAGYAEEEQ
+545 
-554 YEDAIVGSSEEEQYE
+554 IVGSSEEEQYE

-576 ADGLTQEEQSGDET
+576 ADGSTEEEQYSDE
-590 GGSAGE
+590 SAGLAE
-596 GQSGDET
+596 GDLSDDET

-616 PPEVSEGTESGL
+616 SSEVTNGTESGL

-636 AADTS
+636 APDTT

-653 GSLLRENEVDTTG
+653 ESLLRENEVDTTG
-666 PRGTLYIGDY
+666 PRGSLYIGDY

-686 IGTEKDERYRS
+686 IGTKKDERYRS

-733 HIETDNEQ
+733 YIETDNEQ

-757 LSVPVDSPHSDART
+757 LSVPVDSPHGDART

-805 KGIEAPNAN
+805 KGIEAPCAN

-855 YMDTVSE
+855 YMDMVSQ

-882 CVNQIYRLY
+882 FVNQIYRLY

>member
-1 MGNYAAK
+1 
-8 QVRRT
+8 
-13 MPRRKKMSKKARIEG
+13 MPKRKRMSKKARIEG
-28 LRNYRIR
+28 LRVYRIR

-40 FLMVVLVG
+40 LLMVVLVG
-48 LVGIIEYRVKAITTV
+48 LVGVIEYRVKAITTV
-63 DNLTLNYQTDPN
+63 DNLTLNYQTDPT
-75 GIESDGELVFGWKL
+75 GVESDGELVFGWKL

-97 QNSYCINVYEGS
+97 QNTYCINVYEGS

-123 RESGLVRESYLGL
+123 SESGLIRESYLGL

-180 GRNEGA
+180 GRNEGS

-201 GAYLYVSAMG
+201 GAYLYISAMG

-219 ERVLGPNGVEY
+219 EKVLGPDGTEY
-230 MMAPGWTDYNSYVN
+230 LMAPGWTDYNSYVN

-279 RLANYGPVFG
+279 RLANYGTVFG
-289 PDNAA
+289 PDNSA

-308 DGTTQAV
+308 DGTTQVVA
-315 TTDENNWY
+315 TDEDNWY

-355 DYEMGVAAWN
+355 DYKMGVAAWS
-365 GVEAGEYRGDLR
+365 GVEAGEYRGELR
-377 SSQAGLIRVA
+377 SSKAGLIRVA
-387 DELEREPVSAYTY
+387 DELERKPVSAYTY

-411 GTDFGAVVPHETDPD
+411 GTDYGAVVPHETDPD

-466 NMLNDGMSRAKT
+466 NMLNDGMARAKT
-478 TQITSGEEVLSARS
+478 TEITPDEEVLSGRGQ
-492 EVTEYDEVSF
+492 VTEYDEVTF
-502 DNTPL
+502 DSTSL
-507 IGSLEEDSNEEL
+507 IGSSKENSNEEL

-530 DVLVGSTEEEQYEDE
+530 EVLVGSTEEEQYEE
-545 TAGYAEEEQ
+545 VVGSTEEEQ
-554 YEDAIVGSSEEEQYE
+554 YEDEMVGSSEEEQYE
-569 EEQYEDE
+569 DEAGSPEEEQYEDETAGYSEEEQYGDDAAGQAGEEQYEDE
-576 ADGLTQEEQSGDET
+576 A
-590 GGSAGE
+590 AV
-596 GQSGDET
+596 
-603 AGSSEEEQYEEGT
+603 SSEEEQYEDETEGSSSGT
-616 PPEVSEGTESGL
+616 RYGTESGL
-628 SDTESGLA
+628 SGTESGIA

-641 GDTNDAELAAYL
+641 GDTDDAYL
-653 GSLLRENEVDTTG
+653 EEYLESLLRENEVDTTG
-666 PRGTLYIGDY
+666 PRGSLYIGDY
-676 GNASATDIYR
+676 GSASATDIYR
-686 IGTEKDERYRS
+686 IGTEKNERYRS

-733 HIETDNEQ
+733 YIETDNEQ

-757 LSVPVDSPHSDART
+757 LSVPVDSPHGDART

-779 FSVTGLYNFDSYA
+779 FSVAGLYNFDSYA
-792 FYNNYVDILADGD
+792 FYNNYVDILADSD

-841 DTSLIEKY
+841 DTALIEKY
-849 FNEMDS
+849 FDEMDS

-904 SGNKLGKYQQMFGQG
+904 SGSKLGKYQQMFGQG
-919 REAFIEKYVDVSG
+919 REAFIEKYVDVNG

-969 TPEQRDHML
+969 TAEQRDHML
-978 GIIAS
+978 GLIAS

-1014 LSDNGQTDLAY
+1014 LSDNGQTDLSY

-1035 WLNEVENGAT
+1035 WLREVENGAT

-1059 FDESGELS
+1059 FDESGKLS
-1067 FNSYAQGSFA
+1067 FNSYAQGAFA

-1121 CGTIV
+1121 CGTII
-1126 SEWSAE
+1126 SEWTAE
-1132 GGRMTEY
+1132 GGSMTEY

-1159 AQGIKL
+1159 AQEIKL
-1165 MKGASFT
+1165 QKGASFT

-1180 KCSKFELRPGDYT
+1180 KCSKFELMPGEYT